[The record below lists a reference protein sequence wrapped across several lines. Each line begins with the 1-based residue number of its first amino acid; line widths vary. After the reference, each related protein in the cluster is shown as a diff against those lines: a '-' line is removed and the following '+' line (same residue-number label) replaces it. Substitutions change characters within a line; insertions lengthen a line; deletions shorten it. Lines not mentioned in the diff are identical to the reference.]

1 MAVDMSALCGW
12 FGVSRQAH
20 YQALRRER
28 QREAEQ
34 AQVLALVRQVRH
46 LHPRMGARKL
56 QHKLA
61 AEFRAAGIRLGRD
74 RLFAVLREA
83 DLLVKRPRRKRTTMP
98 GVWRA
103 RNLLQEVAVRRPNQ
117 AWVSDITYV
126 ETEAGYCYLFLLS
139 DLFSRRIMGWT
150 VSASLGAEGALQ
162 TLRMALRHAGR
173 LPQGLIHHS
182 DRGIQ
187 YTCHDY
193 LQALLAVGARSS
205 MGQTGNCYENAFA
218 ERINGIL
225 KLEYALGNCFLDINH
240 VRRTLRDAVALYN
253 TDRPHLALNFQTP
266 MAVYNS
272 HPHTLA
278 CQLTSPVYSIDSYC
292 TVTH

>member
-1 MAVDMSALCGW
+1 MDMATLCGW
-12 FGVSRQAH
+12 FGISRQAH
-20 YQALRRER
+20 YQALRREQKR
-28 QREAEQ
+28 RSEQ
-34 AQVLALVRQVRH
+34 AQVLALVQQVRRR
-46 LHPRMGARKL
+46 HPRMGTRKL
-56 QHKLA
+56 QYKLA
-61 AEFRAAGIRLGRD
+61 PELRTAGIRLGRD
-74 RLFAVLREA
+74 RLFALLRQA

-98 GVWRA
+98 GLWRA

-126 ETEAGYCYLFLLS
+126 ETEAGYCYLFLVS

-150 VSASLGAEGALQ
+150 VSPSLSAEGALQ
-162 TLRMALRHAGR
+162 ALHMAFRQAGV

-187 YTCHDY
+187 YTCQAY
-193 LQALLAVGARSS
+193 LQALLAVDARSS

-240 VRRTLRDAVALYN
+240 VRRTLREAVTLYN

-266 MAVYNS
+266 MAVYDS
-272 HPHTLA
+272 HAATLA
-278 CQLTSPVYSIDSYC
+278 CQLTTPVYSIDSC
-292 TVTH
+292 STVTH

>member
-1 MAVDMSALCGW
+1 MAVDMAALCGW
-12 FGVSRQAH
+12 FGITRQAH

-28 QREAEQ
+28 KRRSEQ
-34 AQVLALVRQVRH
+34 AQVLALVQQVRRR
-46 LHPRMGARKL
+46 HPRMGTRKL
-56 QHKLA
+56 QYKLA
-61 AEFRAAGIRLGRD
+61 AEIQTAGIRLGRD
-74 RLFAVLREA
+74 RLFALLRQA

-98 GVWRA
+98 GLWRA

-126 ETEAGYCYLFLLS
+126 ETEAGYCYLFLVS

-150 VSASLGAEGALQ
+150 VSSSLSAEGALQ
-162 TLRMALRHAGR
+162 ALRMAFRHAGR

-187 YTCHDY
+187 YTCLAY
-193 LQALLAVGARSS
+193 IQALLAVDARSS

-225 KLEYALGNCFLDINH
+225 KLEYALGTCFLDISH
-240 VRRTLRDAVALYN
+240 VRRTLREAVALYN
-253 TDRPHLALNFQTP
+253 TDRPHLALNFLTP
-266 MAVYNS
+266 MAVYNNHAAS
-272 HPHTLA
+272 LD
-278 CQLTSPVYSIDSYC
+278 CQLTTPVYSIDSYS